1 LNPAV
6 EPRAFSDA
14 APSSFNLY
22 RIASG
27 GQSAKRPALRENA
40 KSSKTSGKPNE
51 EPKLFLPDPISA
63 RWFVPRPS
71 CPRPSPAPTPAH
83 VQDCKESLMM
93 WKRGNKNM
101 VGVDIGSSSVK
112 AVELQGKNG
121 EFQLVSLGY
130 ESLQP
135 DSVVDGQIMELNSV
149 SNAIANI
156 FNEHKIKTTRVAAG
170 VNGHSV
176 IVKNI
181 VLPQMTGD
189 ELQESFA
196 WHAEEHIPF
205 DISDVNLDYHVTGST
220 PDAIQ
225 VLMAACKR
233 DKISNL
239 KQTIQLAGKQP
250 VVIDVDAFA
259 LQNCYELNYD
269 PQPGQIVALL
279 NIGASTTN
287 INILNGDRSVF
298 TRDAS
303 FGGNQYTSLL
313 QKELGLNFDQAEHVK
328 RGMPLPEGVE
338 QREIAPILDT
348 VSDILALEIQK
359 TMDFYRATVEDGESA
374 VGTILVSGGGSKLNG
389 LVDFLARQFEIPVEI
404 FDPFRKI
411 KVDSRGFDPEYMREM
426 VPEMAIA
433 VGLALRGV
441 DAR

>member
-1 LNPAV
+1 
-6 EPRAFSDA
+6 
-14 APSSFNLY
+14 
-22 RIASG
+22 
-27 GQSAKRPALRENA
+27 
-40 KSSKTSGKPNE
+40 
-51 EPKLFLPDPISA
+51 
-63 RWFVPRPS
+63 
-71 CPRPSPAPTPAH
+71 
-83 VQDCKESLMM
+83 MM
-93 WKRGNKNM
+93 LKRGNKSM

-112 AVELQGKNG
+112 AVELQGKSG
-121 EFQLVSLGY
+121 SFQLLSLGY

-135 DSVVDGQIMELNSV
+135 DSIVDGQIMELNSV
-149 SNAIANI
+149 ANAIGNI
-156 FNEHKIKTTRVAAG
+156 FNQHKIKTTKVAAG

-181 VLPQMTGD
+181 VLPQMTED
-189 ELQESFA
+189 ELEESFS

-205 DISDVNLDYHVTGST
+205 DISDVNLDYHIMQKSA
-220 PDAIQ
+220 DAIH

-233 DKISNL
+233 DKIANL

-250 VVIDVDAFA
+250 AVIDVDAFA

-287 INILNGDRSVF
+287 INILNGARSVF
-298 TRDAS
+298 TRDAT

-313 QKELGLNFDQAEHVK
+313 QKELGLTFDQAEQVK
-328 RGMPLPEGVE
+328 RGMPIPEGIE
-338 QREIAPILDT
+338 RREIEPILDT

-359 TMDFYRATVEDGESA
+359 TMDFYRATVEEGESA
-374 VGTILVSGGGSKLNG
+374 VGKILVSGGGSKLKG
-389 LVDFLARQFEIPVEI
+389 LIEFLSKRFEMPVEL

-411 KVDSRGFDPEYMREM
+411 RVDARGFDLEYMREI

>member
-1 LNPAV
+1 
-6 EPRAFSDA
+6 
-14 APSSFNLY
+14 
-22 RIASG
+22 
-27 GQSAKRPALRENA
+27 
-40 KSSKTSGKPNE
+40 
-51 EPKLFLPDPISA
+51 
-63 RWFVPRPS
+63 
-71 CPRPSPAPTPAH
+71 
-83 VQDCKESLMM
+83 M
-93 WKRGNKNM
+93 WKRTNKSM

-121 EFQLVSLGY
+121 DFQLVSLGY
-130 ESLQP
+130 ESLEP

-149 SNAIANI
+149 SNAISSI
-156 FNEHKIKTTRVAAG
+156 FNEHKIKTNRVAAG

-181 VLPQMTGD
+181 ILPQMSSA

-205 DISDVNLDYHVTGST
+205 DIADVTLDYHVTGNT
-220 PDAIQ
+220 DDAIH

-233 DKISNL
+233 DKVANL
-239 KQTIQLAGKQP
+239 KQAIQLAGKQP
-250 VVIDVDAFA
+250 AIIDVDAFA

-269 PQPGQIVALL
+269 PQPNEVVALL

-287 INILNGDRSVF
+287 INILNGNRSVF
-298 TRDAS
+298 TRDAT

-313 QKELGLNFDQAEHVK
+313 QKELGVTFEHAEQVK
-328 RGMPLPEGVE
+328 RGMPLPEAVE
-338 QREIAPILDT
+338 DRDIIPILET

-359 TMDFYRATVEDGESA
+359 TMDFYRATVEDGGVA
-374 VGTILVSGGGSKLNG
+374 VEKILVSGGGSKLAG
-389 LVDFLARQFEIPVEI
+389 LIDFLAKQFEMPVQI

-411 KVDSRGFDPEYMREM
+411 KVDSRGFDPEYMRE
-426 VPEMAIA
+426 VIPEMAIA

>member
-1 LNPAV
+1 
-6 EPRAFSDA
+6 
-14 APSSFNLY
+14 
-22 RIASG
+22 
-27 GQSAKRPALRENA
+27 
-40 KSSKTSGKPNE
+40 
-51 EPKLFLPDPISA
+51 
-63 RWFVPRPS
+63 
-71 CPRPSPAPTPAH
+71 
-83 VQDCKESLMM
+83 
-93 WKRGNKNM
+93 M

-112 AVELQGKNG
+112 AVELRGKG
-121 EFQLVSLGY
+121 GDFQLLSLGY
-130 ESLQP
+130 EGLQP
-135 DSVVDGQIMELNSV
+135 DSVVDGQIMELNAV
-149 SNAIANI
+149 STAIGNI
-156 FNEHKIKTTRVAAG
+156 FNEHKIKTTKVAAG

-181 VLPQMTGD
+181 VLPQMTED

-225 VLMAACKR
+225 VLLAACKR
-233 DKISNL
+233 DKVANL

-250 VVIDVDAFA
+250 AVIDVDAFA

-269 PQPGQIVALL
+269 PQPGHIVALL

-287 INILNGDRSVF
+287 INILNGARSVF

-313 QKELGLNFDQAEHVK
+313 QKELGLTFDQAERVK
-328 RGMPLPEGVE
+328 RGMPVPDDVE
-338 QREIAPILDT
+338 HREIEPILDT

-374 VGTILVSGGGSKLNG
+374 VQQILVSGGGSKLKG
-389 LVDFLARQFEIPVEI
+389 LVEFLSKRFEMPVEM

-411 KVDSRGFDPEYMREM
+411 RVDSRGFDPEYMREI

>member
-1 LNPAV
+1 
-6 EPRAFSDA
+6 
-14 APSSFNLY
+14 
-22 RIASG
+22 
-27 GQSAKRPALRENA
+27 
-40 KSSKTSGKPNE
+40 
-51 EPKLFLPDPISA
+51 
-63 RWFVPRPS
+63 
-71 CPRPSPAPTPAH
+71 
-83 VQDCKESLMM
+83 MM
-93 WKRGNKNM
+93 WKRPNKSM

-121 EFQLVSLGY
+121 DFQLVSLGY
-130 ESLQP
+130 ESLEP
-135 DSVVDGQIMELNSV
+135 DSVVDGQIMELNAV
-149 SNAIANI
+149 SNAISSI

-181 VLPQMTGD
+181 VLPQMTED

-205 DISDVNLDYHVTGST
+205 DISDVNLDYHVTNRSD
-220 PDAIQ
+220 DAIH
-225 VLMAACKR
+225 VLLAACKR
-233 DKISNL
+233 DKVANL
-239 KQTIQLAGKQP
+239 KQAIQLAGKQP
-250 VVIDVDAFA
+250 TVVDVDAFA

-269 PQPGQIVALL
+269 PQPGHVVALL

-287 INILNGDRSVF
+287 INILNGVRSVF
-298 TRDAS
+298 TRDAT

-313 QKELGLNFDQAEHVK
+313 QKEMGLTFDQAEAVK
-328 RGMPLPEGVE
+328 RGMPVPEGIE
-338 QREIAPILDT
+338 QRDIAPILDT

-359 TMDFYRATVEDGESA
+359 TMDFYRATVEEGESA
-374 VGTILVSGGGSKLNG
+374 VEKILVSGGGSKLKG
-389 LVDFLARQFEIPVEI
+389 LVEFLSKRFEVPVEM

-411 KVDSRGFDPEYMREM
+411 KVDSRGFDPEYMREI

>member
-1 LNPAV
+1 M
-6 EPRAFSDA
+6 
-14 APSSFNLY
+14 
-22 RIASG
+22 I
-27 GQSAKRPALRENA
+27 
-40 KSSKTSGKPNE
+40 
-51 EPKLFLPDPISA
+51 
-63 RWFVPRPS
+63 
-71 CPRPSPAPTPAH
+71 
-83 VQDCKESLMM
+83 
-93 WKRGNKNM
+93 WKRGNKSM

-112 AVELQGKNG
+112 AVELRGKG
-121 EFQLVSLGY
+121 GDFQLLSLGY
-130 ESLQP
+130 EGLQP
-135 DSVVDGQIMELNSV
+135 DSVVDGQIMELNAV
-149 SNAIANI
+149 STAIGNI
-156 FNEHKIKTTRVAAG
+156 FNEHKIKTTQVAAG

-181 VLPQMTGD
+181 VLPQMTED

-220 PDAIQ
+220 PDEIH

-233 DKISNL
+233 DKVANL

-250 VVIDVDAFA
+250 AVIDVDAFA

-269 PQPGQIVALL
+269 PQPGHVVALL

-287 INILNGDRSVF
+287 INILNGARSVF
-298 TRDAS
+298 TRDAT

-313 QKELGLNFDQAEHVK
+313 QKELGLTFDQAERVK
-328 RGMPLPEGVE
+328 RGMPLPDDVE
-338 QREIAPILDT
+338 HREIEPILDT

-374 VGTILVSGGGSKLNG
+374 VQQILVSGGGSKLKG
-389 LVDFLARQFEIPVEI
+389 LVEFLSKRFEIPVEM

-411 KVDSRGFDPEYMREM
+411 RVDSRGFDPEYMREI

>member
-1 LNPAV
+1 
-6 EPRAFSDA
+6 
-14 APSSFNLY
+14 
-22 RIASG
+22 
-27 GQSAKRPALRENA
+27 
-40 KSSKTSGKPNE
+40 
-51 EPKLFLPDPISA
+51 
-63 RWFVPRPS
+63 
-71 CPRPSPAPTPAH
+71 
-83 VQDCKESLMM
+83 MM
-93 WKRGNKNM
+93 WNSVKKSM

-112 AVELQGKNG
+112 AVELQGKNND
-121 EFQLVSLGY
+121 FQLVSLGY
-130 ESLQP
+130 EALQP
-135 DSVVDGQIMELNSV
+135 DSIVDGQIMELNAV
-149 SNAIANI
+149 SNAIGNI
-156 FNEHKIKTTRVAAG
+156 FNEHKIKTTKVAAG

-181 VLPQMTGD
+181 VLPQMTDD

-205 DISDVNLDYHVTGST
+205 DISDVNLDYHVTGSSA
-220 PDAIQ
+220 DAIH

-233 DKISNL
+233 DKIANV
-239 KQTIQLAGKQP
+239 KQAIQLAGKQP

-287 INILNGDRSVF
+287 INILNGARSVF
-298 TRDAS
+298 TRDAT

-313 QKELGLNFDQAEHVK
+313 QKELGLTFDQAERVK
-328 RGMPLPEGVE
+328 RGMPMPEGSE
-338 QREIAPILDT
+338 HREIEPILDT

-374 VGTILVSGGGSKLNG
+374 VQKILVSGGGSKLKG
-389 LVDFLARQFEIPVEI
+389 LVEFLAKRFEIPAEV

-411 KVDSRGFDPEYMREM
+411 RVDSRGFDPEYMREI